1 MNGYQNGEVMKCMLT
16 VGLEW
21 IHVAGSPNFQHDVY
35 AEVML
40 FVNIIAVGLL

>member
-21 IHVAGSPNFQHDVY
+21 IAGSPNFQHDVY